1 MLLALLAA
9 ATVMGQ
15 DRGDDETVNVDDV
28 QEDVVRDLF
37 DKDGRME
44 NTDQRA
50 ARIAQEY
57 EGGFGGYYFDDTDK
71 STVYVY
77 MVDPSETEAA
87 EGAFRSFY
95 RGGREPN
102 RIIPVQGDY
111 PFDVLLNWFHALDT
125 AMVRD
130 DIHPTTGAVLEI
142 SNRILFGLDDMGQVE
157 EARRIMED
165 LGIPKEA
172 VIFEEARAELLANG
186 DSVNAKWRPLTGG
199 IQHKIR
205 FDSAYCT
212 VGFTTE
218 RNNVDGLVVASHCT
232 NTDHTVGGIDDA
244 NIYQPS
250 RHVFQN
256 NKVAVEDIDP
266 NLRSINHWMCPENY
280 GCRYSDAAFADLES
294 GFSLDVGHVAQPEDI
309 RETDV
314 SPAGTTFEIT
324 REASGVSVDDEV
336 YYIGATTGWRTGE
349 VRDDCTYFRVKYR
362 VRIICVG
369 RAVINDGGLY
379 PTGGDS
385 GGPVIAPDSGDEVD
399 LVGTVFARSGSQ
411 FYFSKVGYIY
421 MELGSSATWDS
432 CTSGC

>member
-1 MLLALLAA
+1 MA
-9 ATVMGQ
+9 
-15 DRGDDETVNVDDV
+15 
-28 QEDVVRDLF
+28 
-37 DKDGRME
+37 
-44 NTDQRA
+44 
-50 ARIAQEY
+50 
-57 EGGFGGYYFDDTDK
+57 
-71 STVYVY
+71 
-77 MVDPSETEAA
+77 
-87 EGAFRSFY
+87 
-95 RGGREPN
+95 
-102 RIIPVQGDY
+102 
-111 PFDVLLNWFHALDT
+111 
-125 AMVRD
+125 
-130 DIHPTTGAVLEI
+130 
-142 SNRILFGLDDMGQVE
+142 
-157 EARRIMED
+157 
-165 LGIPKEA
+165 
-172 VIFEEARAELLANG
+172 
-186 DSVNAKWRPLTGG
+186 PLTGG

-349 VRDDCTYFRVKYR
+349 VRDDCTYFRV
-362 VRIICVG
+362 RIICVG
-369 RAVINDGGLY
+369 R
-379 PTGGDS
+379 PS
-385 GGPVIAPDSGDEVD
+385 
-399 LVGTVFARSGSQ
+399 
-411 FYFSKVGYIY
+411 
-421 MELGSSATWDS
+421 
-432 CTSGC
+432 